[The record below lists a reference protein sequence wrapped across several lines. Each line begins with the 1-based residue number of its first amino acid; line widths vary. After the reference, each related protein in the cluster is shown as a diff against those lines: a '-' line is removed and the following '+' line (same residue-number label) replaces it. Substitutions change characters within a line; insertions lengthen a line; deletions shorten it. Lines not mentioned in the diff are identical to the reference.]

1 MGRSMAEYSFD
12 IVSEINRQE
21 LTNAVDQTQREIATR
36 FDFKGTKV
44 AIELQKEEII
54 LTGDDENKLN
64 QLKDVFQSKCVKRGI
79 SLKAFQY
86 GKIEPASGQTVRQKV
101 TWIAGIAPE
110 HAKKIHQIIK
120 EMNLK
125 VKSQTLDEKIRVSGK
140 SKDDLQ
146 KVIQKLKSLD
156 FPIPLQFTNY
166 R

>member
-1 MGRSMAEYSFD
+1 MAEHSFD

-21 LTNAVDQTQREIATR
+21 LANAVDQTQREISTR

-44 AIELQKEEII
+44 SIELAKDELI
-54 LTGDDENKLN
+54 LIGDDENKLN
-64 QLKDVFQSKCVKRGI
+64 QLKDVFHSKCVKRGI

-86 GKIEPASGQTVRQKV
+86 GKVEPAAGGTVRQKV
-101 TWIAGIAPE
+101 AWVQGIAQE

-120 EMNLK
+120 DLGLK
-125 VKSQTLDEKIRVSGK
+125 VKSQTLEDKIRVSGK

-146 KVIQKLKSLD
+146 AVIHKLKSLD